1 MLTELAESDATGE
14 IAEIFAEIRHSYA
27 TPYVSSIH
35 RHLATRPGVLEW
47 VWELVAPAFRNGIA
61 QETGWRIAADAAL
74 TPLPPIPP
82 EALAVWGVARSE
94 IGTIKAIAES
104 FTRVSPLNLVFGG
117 IVRDVVMGAPR
128 GAPSSS
134 REAREWSPPVS
145 MAPPPAM
152 VDPARLPD
160 AERMVLERFRSGTG
174 NTAFVPGLYRM
185 LAHWPGLLAHL
196 AVELGPRF
204 ESAEKTETAQRL
216 VAAIDDAVADIRAG
230 LPTPKRLPP
239 SKNECAH
246 LVRMI
251 DGYRVTSPEM
261 ILFGRLI
268 REALPS

>member
-1 MLTELAESDATGE
+1 VLTELSEADATGE
-14 IAEIFAEIRHSYA
+14 IAEIFAEIRHLYA

-47 VWELVAPAFRNGIA
+47 AWELVSPAFRSGIA

-74 TPLPPIPP
+74 TPLSPIP
-82 EALAVWGVARSE
+82 ADVLAVWGVAPGES
-94 IGTIKAIAES
+94 GTIQAIAES

-117 IVRDVVMGAPR
+117 LVRDVVTGAPVG
-128 GAPSSS
+128 GASSGGP
-134 REAREWSPPVS
+134 RHWSPPAS
-145 MAPPPAM
+145 LAPPPAM
-152 VDPARLPD
+152 VDPARLTE
-160 AERMVLERFRSGTG
+160 AERRVLERFRSGTG

-185 LAHWPGLLAHL
+185 LARWPGLLAHL

-204 ESAEKTETAQRL
+204 ESAEKAATAQRL
-216 VAAIDDAVADIRAG
+216 IASIDAAVADIRAG
-230 LPTPKRLPP
+230 LPSPKRAPP
-239 SKNECAH
+239 SKDEAAH

-268 REALPS
+268 REAVAG